1 MHTINIFLTYVIVG
15 LAAAM
20 YFYFILKK
28 YLIGRF
34 WGALVVGFV
43 GSFLGGVINHFFG
56 KYLEELSHYNDVNL
70 FAALATALVLLWIF
84 SKVSSHK

>member
-15 LAAAM
+15 LAAAI

-28 YLIGRF
+28 YLIGKF
-34 WGALVVGFV
+34 WGALVVGLV

-56 KYLEELSHYNDVNL
+56 KYLEELSKYNDVNL
-70 FAALATALVLLWIF
+70 FAALIAALILLWVF